1 MDLLSN
7 SIVDVYLNQ
16 KIFSLVYG
24 MYTSLRLIQHLFVFY
39 SYLFIFFIKLNS
51 TLICFDCF
59 QSLIY
64 RSLEYIN
71 MQYTCLTRDRDQEF
85 SNKL

>member
-1 MDLLSN
+1 MDILSN

-39 SYLFIFFIKLNS
+39 SYLFIFFYQIELNFNLFRLFPKFNLPES
-51 TLICFDCF
+51 
-59 QSLIY
+59 
-64 RSLEYIN
+64 
-71 MQYTCLTRDRDQEF
+71 
-85 SNKL
+85 